1 MHLWNVFFSESLTYF
16 NKTMPNRLAVGLA
29 WLLQKNNN
37 PALSPDWWP
46 TETITFLKSLIFITF
61 FFFYCT
67 SLIGSKLKKKK
78 KKSVADNTLFPN
90 HVHICIVRVRYM
102 LKETF
107 AITADVEK
115 RFIPKKTTTAAF

>member
-1 MHLWNVFFSESLTYF
+1 MTHRNYNIFKKF
-16 NKTMPNRLAVGLA
+16 NFYY
-29 WLLQKNNN
+29 
-37 PALSPDWWP
+37 
-46 TETITFLKSLIFITF
+46 I
-61 FFFYCT
+61 FFFYFT
-67 SLIGSKLKKKK
+67 SLIGSKLKK

>member
-1 MHLWNVFFSESLTYF
+1 MTHRNYNIFKKF
-16 NKTMPNRLAVGLA
+16 N
-29 WLLQKNNN
+29 
-37 PALSPDWWP
+37 
-46 TETITFLKSLIFITF
+46 FYYF
-61 FFFYCT
+61 FFFYFT
-67 SLIGSKLKKKK
+67 SLIGSKLKKK